1 MKKLTNKDLVN
12 LYYEELWNK
21 KNKEFID
28 ILFDDNICFNGS
40 LGLSTNGKK
49 EFEGYMDL
57 IHSAIPNL
65 FHSVMDMAVDN
76 NTIAVRALYTGKHTG
91 KLFSYEASNNRIIY
105 NGASF
110 FKFEDGKIKSIWV
123 LGDLNTLV
131 KQLHN
136 ETDK

>member
-28 ILFDDNICFNGS
+28 ILFDDNISFYGS
-40 LGLSTNGKK
+40 LGLSANGKK
-49 EFEGYMDL
+49 EFEEYMNM
-57 IHSAIPNL
+57 IHSAIPSL
-65 FHSVMDMAVDN
+65 FHTIMDMVVDN
-76 NTIAVRALYTGKHTG
+76 DSIAVRALYTGRHTG
-91 KLFSYEASNNRIIY
+91 KLLSFEATNNRVIY

-110 FKFEDGKIKSIWV
+110 FRFENGKIKSIWV

-131 KQLHN
+131 KQLNN
-136 ETDK
+136 EAD